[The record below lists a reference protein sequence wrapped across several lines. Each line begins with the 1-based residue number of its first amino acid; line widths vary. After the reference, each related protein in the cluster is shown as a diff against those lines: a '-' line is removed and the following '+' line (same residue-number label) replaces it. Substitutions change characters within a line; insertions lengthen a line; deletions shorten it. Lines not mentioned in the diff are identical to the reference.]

1 VPRSSEPRESQA
13 HGVSN
18 YGFSQG
24 QSENQGGHFQKG
36 FVAES
41 TGYFLMNFKVDS
53 ETLAASIKTGDIQ
66 DPLLPMQ
73 KALDML
79 AASKP
84 EFDKM
89 LKLAK

>member
-1 VPRSSEPRESQA
+1 
-13 HGVSN
+13 
-18 YGFSQG
+18 
-24 QSENQGGHFQKG
+24 
-36 FVAES
+36 
-41 TGYFLMNFKVDS
+41 MNFKVDS